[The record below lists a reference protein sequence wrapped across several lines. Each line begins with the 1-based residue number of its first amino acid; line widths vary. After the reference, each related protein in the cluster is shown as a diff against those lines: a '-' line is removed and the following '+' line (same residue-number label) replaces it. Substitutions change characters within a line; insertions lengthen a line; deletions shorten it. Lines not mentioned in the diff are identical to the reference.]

1 MVSGGALLSCSP
13 TALPCTQH
21 PLLGSPSTHI
31 PVLWAPRGA
40 QRAHRYWFIRES
52 KQASPPAL
60 PPEWFELKHPTSLGN
75 VSSVIHMHDAIR
87 MKQVQLK
94 KNLQEDLLVNLHS
107 EHLSLLCCNALK
119 MEKQTESC
127 SALCIQQLLLPNWAS
142 HRGKGFSWAQ
152 VGNEVPINQTDGE
165 QLGQMEVC
173 FEPGKHWPPWCQ
185 EGVLCNE
192 LLCLISSPCS
202 VLWDAPPPCTGVLR
216 THLLL
221 WGGHL
226 RSKGLG
232 TPCCFVTPWQCAMDA
247 GEPGVCGVIL
257 ELC

>member
-94 KNLQEDLLVNLHS
+94 KTFRKTY
-107 EHLSLLCCNALK
+107 LSIS
-119 MEKQTESC
+119 T
-127 SALCIQQLLLPNWAS
+127 AS
-142 HRGKGFSWAQ
+142 
-152 VGNEVPINQTDGE
+152 T
-165 QLGQMEVC
+165 
-173 FEPGKHWPPWCQ
+173 
-185 EGVLCNE
+185 
-192 LLCLISSPCS
+192 SPCS
-202 VLWDAPPPCTGVLR
+202 AAMLWRWRNRQRAAQPFAYSSSCFLTESATEEKGSVELRWAMRCPSIRLMESSWGRWRSALSQASTDLLGVR
-216 THLLL
+216 R
-221 WGGHL
+221 G
-226 RSKGLG
+226 
-232 TPCCFVTPWQCAMDA
+232 CFAMSCFA
-247 GEPGVCGVIL
+247 
-257 ELC
+257 